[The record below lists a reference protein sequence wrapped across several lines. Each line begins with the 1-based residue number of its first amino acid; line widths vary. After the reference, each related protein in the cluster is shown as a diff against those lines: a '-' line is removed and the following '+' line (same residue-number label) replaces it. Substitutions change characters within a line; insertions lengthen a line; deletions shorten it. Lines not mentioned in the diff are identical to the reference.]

1 MQDSDKS
8 KEQLIGELNDLRLQ
22 IDKFKSSEAKFLYT
36 EKALEESE
44 LKFRT
49 VADFTYDW
57 EYWVAPDGNLIY
69 VSPSCE
75 RITGYHRDE
84 FLNNPKLLRDIVH
97 PDDRL
102 AVGNHFETNN
112 SDARNAYEFRIV
124 TSTGE
129 ERWIEHMCQAVF
141 GDDGEW
147 LGRRVSNRDIS
158 KRKRIEEVLKQRTKD
173 LERSNKD
180 LEQFA
185 YVAAHDFREPL
196 VAVAAHLKVL
206 EQLNKNSFEDMGQ
219 KCIAK
224 AINLVLRLD
233 AMLQGLLAYS
243 RLTLTPRSY
252 EVTHCNSCLSDA
264 LSKLGLSIKKSGAIV
279 TSDNLPTL
287 KINTSQLVQ
296 IFQNLIGNSIKYSES
311 EHLRVH
317 VGCISKESQYQF
329 SVSDNGIGIE
339 PPYLDRIFNMFER
352 VNDVSEP
359 SGTGIGLS
367 TCRTIVERYGG
378 RIWVDS
384 KVGKGSTFY
393 FTLPKG

>member
-8 KEQLIGELNDLRLQ
+8 KEQLIGELNELRLQ

-36 EKALEESE
+36 EKALKESE

-84 FLNNPKLLRDIVH
+84 FLNNPKLLSDIVH

-102 AVGNHFETNN
+102 AVGSHFETNN

-129 ERWIEHMCQAVF
+129 ERWIEHMCQPVF
-141 GDDGEW
+141 GDHGEW

-196 VAVAAHLKVL
+196 VAVAAHLKV
-206 EQLNKNSFEDMGQ
+206 
-219 KCIAK
+219 
-224 AINLVLRLD
+224 
-233 AMLQGLLAYS
+233 
-243 RLTLTPRSY
+243 
-252 EVTHCNSCLSDA
+252 
-264 LSKLGLSIKKSGAIV
+264 
-279 TSDNLPTL
+279 
-287 KINTSQLVQ
+287 
-296 IFQNLIGNSIKYSES
+296 
-311 EHLRVH
+311 
-317 VGCISKESQYQF
+317 
-329 SVSDNGIGIE
+329 
-339 PPYLDRIFNMFER
+339 
-352 VNDVSEP
+352 
-359 SGTGIGLS
+359 SGTA
-367 TCRTIVERYGG
+367 
-378 RIWVDS
+378 
-384 KVGKGSTFY
+384 
-393 FTLPKG
+393 